1 MEEAGI
7 IQKES
12 AGKYTRYVKA
22 PDFPS
27 FV

>member
-12 AGKYTRYVKA
+12 AGKYTRYAKTQE
-22 PDFPS
+22 FPS
-27 FV
+27 FN